1 MPQKNV
7 EITVN
12 NVKFDSLSA
21 ASEYFHI
28 TQSIIK
34 DRLKSGMTPEE
45 AVGVPKKLNLTEN
58 SRKSPPKKVTSV
70 DEKNPASQF
79 SAHPVKINGES
90 FGSISAFARHYG
102 LVPDKVRSRMHRGES
117 PKDIIQTLSPSTL
130 TNQEPAA
137 EPIKGIHITH
147 TSNTK
152 KFKVDGA
159 AFGSISELATHF
171 HTDANLIKKRL
182 SDGWSV
188 PQSVGVASHPSQAQL
203 PLSTYNLDVDGKHF
217 HTVAD
222 VAKFTHVDPAELIS
236 LLHQGLS
243 CQESVT
249 KLRSVTVDGKTYHS
263 ERDAAQHA
271 GVPLST
277 FYQRRK
283 RGMSVADA
291 LMKADPKETRGA
303 KGIPFNGAHFNSL
316 RELARSQSVSPHK
329 LRYRVQKQQ
338 MSIADAIAS
347 LTVKTPDTVID
358 TTTPRVASA
367 KTSAQVV
374 RFRNK
379 TYPSISAFAIAFKQK
394 PNTVITRLNKGWSR
408 AESVCLVKRTKP
420 APTIM
425 AQRNPT
431 PTVEVP
437 QVALSKPPR
446 NVANKGTS
454 VRYRGETY
462 PSIKA
467 FADAVGVSAVKARRQ
482 LNMGLTLAKIA
493 QSDTPATP
501 SAVTKTPIQ
510 THSVDGRDLVI
521 IKDIMPVK
529 VQGKEFHSAAELA
542 RHYNMNAPRVTGR
555 LKNGWTPE
563 QAVEIDI
570 AGKKPRSMSSP
581 VLIVKKRT
589 FSNVKE
595 LALHYNL
602 SYRKVQYRLNQ
613 GATPKQAVELEP
625 WKASQHKGKPVSFGD
640 VTYPSFKAL
649 IDALSLDYNL
659 VMGRFH
665 AGWTLEEAISGEKQ
679 IGSIAKKSKNIKVK
693 SRRTHQMQ
701 PIPSKYSS
709 GAASLLPEM
718 DKPVLLGN
726 LRFEDVTDFA
736 QHLALDPVVTERRLS
751 GGWSPHQIA
760 GLEPPPNWR

>member
-1 MPQKNV
+1 MPQKNI

-28 TQSIIK
+28 TQSLIK
-34 DRLKSGMTPEE
+34 ERLKSGMTPEE
-45 AVGVPKKLNLTEN
+45 AVGVPKKLNLTN
-58 SRKSPPKKVTSV
+58 TPRQSQPIKKTSV
-70 DEKNPASQF
+70 DKKNPAAQF
-79 SAHPVKINGES
+79 SAHPVRVHGES

-102 LVPDKVRSRMHRGES
+102 LSPDKVRSRMHRGES
-117 PKDIIQTLSPSTL
+117 PKDIIHTLNPSVVTPQPPLAETL
-130 TNQEPAA
+130 
-137 EPIKGIHITH
+137 KGVQITH
-147 TSNTK
+147 TASAK

-159 AFGSISELATHF
+159 AFGSISDLAIHF

-188 PQSVGVASHPSQAQL
+188 PQAVGVASHPSQSQL
-203 PLSTYNLDVDGKHF
+203 PLSTYSLDVDGKHF
-217 HTVAD
+217 QSVAD
-222 VAKFTHVDPAELIS
+222 VAKFTHVDPTELIS

-243 CQESVT
+243 SQDAVT

-263 ERDAAQHA
+263 EREAAQHA

-283 RGMSVADA
+283 RGASVTDA
-291 LMKADPKETRGA
+291 LIKQNTKTISGK
-303 KGIPFNGAHFNSL
+303 KGMTFNGAHFNSL
-316 RELARSQSVSPHK
+316 TEIARSQGVSPHK
-329 LRYRVQKQQ
+329 LRYRVQKQHIA
-338 MSIADAIAS
+338 IADAIAS
-347 LTVKTPDTVID
+347 LIVKAPDTSID
-358 TTTPRVASA
+358 EATPIAATT
-367 KTSAQVV
+367 KTSAKVI

-379 TYPSISAFAIAFKQK
+379 TYPSISAFALAFKQK

-408 AESVCLVKRTKP
+408 AESVCLVKRTNP
-420 APTIM
+420 APAIM
-425 AQRNPT
+425 PHTPQT
-431 PTVEVP
+431 PTVEASP
-437 QVALSKPPR
+437 ALPKQPRSVAK
-446 NVANKGTS
+446 KGTS
-454 VRYRGETY
+454 VRYRGVTY

-467 FADAVGVSAVKARRQ
+467 FADAVGVNAVKARRQ
-482 LNMGLTLAKIA
+482 LNTGLTLAQIA
-493 QSDTPATP
+493 QCDTPAPATVATTTP
-501 SAVTKTPIQ
+501 TQP
-510 THSVDGRDLVI
+510 HSLDGRDLVI

-529 VQGKEFHSAAELA
+529 VEGKQFHTAAELA

-563 QAVEIDI
+563 QAVEIDT
-570 AGKKPRSMSSP
+570 AGKKPRATSSP
-581 VLIVKKRT
+581 ALIVGERT
-589 FSNVKE
+589 FSNAKE

-613 GATPKQAVELEP
+613 GASPQQAVKLEP
-625 WKASQHKGKPVSFGD
+625 WKASQHKGKPVIFGD

-665 AGWTLEEAISGEKQ
+665 SGWALEEAISGKKQ
-679 IGSIAKKSKNIKVK
+679 IGTVAKKSKHVKVK
-693 SRRTHQMQ
+693 SLPTHQMQ
-701 PIPSKYSS
+701 AIPSKYPS

-751 GGWSPHQIA
+751 SGWSPHQIA